1 MRNARPLDR
10 PEAAGIRRVS
20 LPLQWMGIWVTL
32 LVLCVG
38 CSKQASAPPSSPG
51 AQQPYRIGK
60 NWYTPIADANGFRQ
74 RGLAS
79 WYGRKFHGRKTA
91 SGETYNMHA
100 KSAAHKTLPLGTW
113 VRVRNLDNQKTL
125 DVRINDRGPFVKGR
139 IIDLSHQAAK
149 ILGVVGPGTA
159 PVEIVA
165 LGRSAGAGPDQ
176 SGKRTYVPVA
186 YTKGPFAIQ
195 VGAFRDRQNA
205 RKLRRQLD
213 KRYKHAHVVEYDNGR
228 DVFYRVRVGQCQT
241 LKEALAYEQIMVQDG
256 YPSAMIVAE

>member
-1 MRNARPLDR
+1 MRNVRPLDR
-10 PEAAGIRRVS
+10 PRAAGLRRAA
-20 LPLQWMGIWVTL
+20 LLQWTGMWVVL
-32 LVLCVG
+32 MVLCVG
-38 CSKQASAPPSSPG
+38 CSKQASPPPSSPG
-51 AQQPYRIGK
+51 AQKPYRIGK

-139 IIDLSHQAAK
+139 IIDLSYQAAK

-165 LGRSAGAGPDQ
+165 LGRAVAGANSNK

-186 YTKGPFAIQ
+186 YTNGPFAIQ
-195 VGAFRDRQNA
+195 VGAFQDRRNA
-205 RKLRRQLD
+205 QRLRRRLD
-213 KRYKHAHVVEYDNGR
+213 KTYKHAHVVAYDNGR
-228 DVFYRVRVGQCQT
+228 DVFYRVRVGRCQT
-241 LKEALAYEQIMVQDG
+241 LKEAIAYEQIVIQDG